1 MISDIWTISKKDIKE
16 VLFSRGNK
24 RGGWVS
30 ILVMVG
36 LIGVYLP
43 LLNKADWFSSPVAV
57 FSWSWLPIFMVTS
70 LVTDSIAGER
80 ERHTL
85 ETLLAS
91 RVKDQAIL
99 LGKIGA
105 SVLYGWGLFI
115 IGLLLAAITINI
127 ANWGQPLQFYTL
139 GFFFGYAALSLLSC
153 VFISTIGVFVSLRAP
168 TARIAYQRLSL
179 SMLGFFIIPFVLMQV
194 LPKGNLEAVM
204 IFLKAV
210 DLQMVFWAAGILL
223 LALDGIF
230 IFAAMARFK
239 RTRLILE

>member
-1 MISDIWTISKKDIKE
+1 MLRDMWTISKKDIKE

-24 RGGWVS
+24 RGGLIS
-30 ILVMVG
+30 ILVVVG
-36 LIGVYLP
+36 LIGVYFP
-43 LLNKADWFSSPVAV
+43 LFSQDTWFTSPISVLN
-57 FSWSWLPIFMVTS
+57 WSWMPIFMVTS

-105 SVLYGWGLFI
+105 AVLYGWGLFMVS
-115 IGLLLAAITINI
+115 LLVGALTINI
-127 ANWGQPLQFYTL
+127 ANWGGPLQFYPL
-139 GFFFGYAALSLLSC
+139 DFFIACAGLSLLLC

-179 SMLGFFIIPFVLMQV
+179 SMLALVMLPVILTQL
-194 LPKGNLEAVM
+194 LPKGSLAPMLASLENINLQSA
-204 IFLKAV
+204 
-210 DLQMVFWAAGILL
+210 FWVAGIVLL
-223 LALDGIF
+223 GLDALFILAAL
-230 IFAAMARFK
+230 ARFK

>member
-1 MISDIWTISKKDIKE
+1 MLRDMWTISKKDIKE

-24 RGGWVS
+24 RGGLIS
-30 ILVMVG
+30 ILVVVG
-36 LIGVYLP
+36 LIGVYFP
-43 LLNKADWFSSPVAV
+43 LFSQDTWFTSPISVLN
-57 FSWSWLPIFMVTS
+57 WSWMPIFMVTS

-99 LGKIGA
+99 MGKIGA
-105 SVLYGWGLFI
+105 AVLYGWGLFMVS
-115 IGLLLAAITINI
+115 LLVGALTINI
-127 ANWGQPLQFYTL
+127 ANWDGPLQFYPL
-139 GFFFGYAALSLLSC
+139 DFFIACAGLSLLLC

-179 SMLGFFIIPFVLMQV
+179 SMLALVMLPVILTQL
-194 LPKGNLEAVM
+194 LPKGSLAPMLASLENINLQSA
-204 IFLKAV
+204 
-210 DLQMVFWAAGILL
+210 FWVAGIVLL
-223 LALDGIF
+223 GLDALFILAAL
-230 IFAAMARFK
+230 ARFK